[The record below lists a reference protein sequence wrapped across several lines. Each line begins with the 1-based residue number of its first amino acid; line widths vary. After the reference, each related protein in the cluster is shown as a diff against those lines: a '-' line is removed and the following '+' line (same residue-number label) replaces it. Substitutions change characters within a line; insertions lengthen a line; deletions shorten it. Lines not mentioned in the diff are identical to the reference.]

1 MVQSLITEKF
11 RTQLSNLFIDSINDA
26 NLNYYL
32 VIAHVNAWAN
42 DSIPDS
48 PVDTRDTEVNI
59 WRSMIGGKKVTGN
72 DLYHVVPRIDWTANT
87 VYAQYTDRNTSI
99 YGTNF
104 YVVTSEFNVYKCIDN
119 NYSAN
124 SVIMPTYTKYDQL
137 NTETDGYVWKY
148 MYTLTTEERVRFL
161 TANWLPVHFQSLDD
175 GSLQWDVQQNA
186 LDGGI
191 ESIAVANGGSGY
203 SNTSNIVITIVGD
216 GVSANATANIDNA
229 NGSIHSIILT
239 NPGSGFRFANVE
251 ITSDSGSGA
260 AANATISPM
269 GGHGSNPVEELG
281 ASNLMIN
288 IRLKDSEDGM
298 LTLQNDYRQI
308 GLIRNPLIYGEA
320 NTLYTNS
327 TFSQVTTLV
336 VSSGSDD
343 YQLDEYVYQGSS
355 LNEATFSARVVDW
368 YSSNSTLNVIETVG
382 TPTSAT
388 LIGASSGV
396 SRFLASTE
404 NGDLIP
410 YSGGVLYVHNV
421 SPITR
426 SLNQTESITMVIQF

>member
-148 MYTLTTEERVRFL
+148 MYSLTDQELLRFTIVVADASLGVHHEFRPPDGGCAHHDQLDMCSLIYMAARPEVQKVKSSYIWLKFGKVTTDEMRREDTPKAWEKLIGRIAKLEEAYDTDV
-161 TANWLPVHFQSLDD
+161 WLPKTSGLC
-175 GSLQWDVQQNA
+175 
-186 LDGGI
+186 
-191 ESIAVANGGSGY
+191 NGWCP
-203 SNTSNIVITIVGD
+203 VGP
-216 GVSANATANIDNA
+216 
-229 NGSIHSIILT
+229 T
-239 NPGSGFRFANVE
+239 NCPHWK
-251 ITSDSGSGA
+251 
-260 AANATISPM
+260 P
-269 GGHGSNPVEELG
+269 
-281 ASNLMIN
+281 
-288 IRLKDSEDGM
+288 K
-298 LTLQNDYRQI
+298 RQ
-308 GLIRNPLIYGEA
+308 
-320 NTLYTNS
+320 
-327 TFSQVTTLV
+327 
-336 VSSGSDD
+336 
-343 YQLDEYVYQGSS
+343 
-355 LNEATFSARVVDW
+355 
-368 YSSNSTLNVIETVG
+368 
-382 TPTSAT
+382 
-388 LIGASSGV
+388 
-396 SRFLASTE
+396 
-404 NGDLIP
+404 
-410 YSGGVLYVHNV
+410 
-421 SPITR
+421 
-426 SLNQTESITMVIQF
+426 